1 MMAYE
6 VFGIP
11 LPYFL
16 LILFIIT
23 LLAILSREEIKV
35 GDKVNVKWHF
45 PGTESWSAHVLRLEN
60 KTLSSLPKPLG
71 GTLKVM
77 RTIAYVLL
85 IIRKVAGGILA
96 TLIVSLFLSDW
107 LGLGRLWWLPAGLL
121 LLGCVVYG
129 TYLGIKKKD

>member
-1 MMAYE
+1 MMTYE

-11 LPYFL
+11 LPYFI
-16 LILFIIT
+16 LILFIII
-23 LLAILSREEIKV
+23 LLVFLSREEIRM
-35 GDKVNVKWHF
+35 GDEIKVKWYF

-60 KTLSSLPKPLG
+60 NTLSSLPKPLG

-85 IIRKVAGGILA
+85 IIRQVAGGILA

-107 LGLGRLWWLPAGLL
+107 LGLGGLWWIPAGLL